1 MAMARHDYRTVAPA
15 QVQAAIQRKPA
26 ATQNAPQK
34 ASKPAADTFTDLRP
48 WAVLLA
54 GLLFGL
60 ERLLAQ
66 RRPVSSP
73 VSPA

>member
-1 MAMARHDYRTVAPA
+1 MVRYDYRAVTPA
-15 QVQAAIQRKPA
+15 QVQAAIQLKSA
-26 ATQNAPQK
+26 ADQNAPRK
-34 ASKPAADTFTDLRP
+34 AAKPAADTFTDLRP

-66 RRPVSSP
+66 RRPVSP
-73 VSPA
+73 YVSPA